1 MHIPPLAS
9 SASLCRR
16 HVVRLFLLGSL
27 VLAALTPVSAAE
39 TNKASAPKLFW
50 GSDPINAGETAMFYG
65 DGIATNVTAEGWR
78 VTDET
83 VTAPPAKEES
93 WSPTAPGTTLEV
105 LQASGECAK
114 TVLPKDWSAGIFAVR
129 LKNGTTTAEPFLLNR
144 PELWWWLGGENDQ
157 AYAGEELRI
166 FGKNFGDKSR
176 VWMVSE
182 GGQATA
188 LTMLKAEKYAVKC
201 QLPKD
206 LTPGKYAVWLHNG
219 FGGKAGFG
227 KPLSVAVAQRTPW
240 PTTRFNVKDFG
251 ADGNEGKADATW
263 AIQSALK
270 AAEKNGGGEV
280 YLPGG
285 VYRITGKMIMPAKT
299 VLKGESRDA
308 VQLVIQFDNSAEIDS
323 VIAGDGDFGVEDLTI
338 TASTA
343 RRIISCPLKPEL
355 RDCDFFSH
363 SPTLAA
369 AMLPESDWGHNVHL
383 RGLCI
388 RHLRRSLGIE
398 NVPMRPQGW
407 AIGLVGRDMEVT
419 DCDIM
424 SSDDSINYHG
434 RRIVIERNRLA
445 GATRPIGVRECVY
458 AENSIRDTDQDNT
471 GNGYEG
477 EAYRLYIAN
486 NRYQDIYGWDR
497 EAITF
502 DAPYGHLWM
511 GQVAM
516 SSPTVMTID
525 HGGTN
530 VNVWGE
536 KWKPGGFKGD
546 GAMICSGKGLGQ
558 FIPIVNND
566 EKSVTLER
574 PWVIEPD
581 ATSWVVIRVIKNQVA
596 LHANQFEDA
605 GKSIQLYAN
614 TYGFI
619 IDGNTSLRAGG
630 TYGRCRDYLRGANN
644 RRNYNTCAFNQW
656 FNNTITMG
664 TVVARDG
671 LTFGELGPTA
681 DPSTLTNPITFSAMG
696 NVVRNNVTSGDV
708 RVGSGGNPGVSP
720 RASHLRGRDT
730 VIEGNTMV
738 NTMGSTTNPS
748 GGAIEGIVVSG
759 LFKDTVL
766 RGNRVAPCPLP
777 LRDDG
782 INTWIHPAARLGY
795 QIESVKSVLGDSAGL
810 KAIRGECDAL
820 ANKPVDQSTRTAC
833 EGLTQK
839 LLALVAATSPQ
850 IPADLLQSLTGVQ
863 FEIKATPT
871 FFNAVRAGKG
881 GQSLKVLVRSQPW
894 SPALNVQAALS
905 APGDHAVSWNSA
917 KVALPA
923 NSPNALQCQV
933 GSAQGTGISALDLTL
948 TVTQGNVTLQTKKPL
963 EFNRQDLST
972 WLVSSPQWGWKAHTF
987 ASNEADLGELGA
999 SNTGTICMV
1008 AGVEASEPVS
1018 ALLDIGCIGGEAK
1031 FYLNDKPVASLSQ
1044 LQFGHSGTF
1053 PKSKIVRVSLEQ
1065 GTNLLL
1071 CKVAPQG
1078 IVSSTP
1084 KSFTLR
1090 AALITDPSRKDP
1102 SPICE
1107 IAPDAL
1113 LSMPTLQQG
1122 NTGAAGAVIK
1132 AIDDFKGGVAEGW
1145 KFTNGNNQNYQVVD
1159 SGDPSR
1165 GKVLK
1170 RTINYVWNF
1179 SPAVLYREFAPGTLN
1194 ADSQLG
1200 IRFWM
1205 KTEEAVHVEVSLM
1218 AGGQKYSA
1226 SVGVGTEWQEY
1237 RVPFDQFI
1245 KPGPT
1250 GEPITPDALKKV
1262 SRISFLPVNDS
1273 SLVRSVLYMGDLS
1286 ILEKQPATAAPS
1298 K

>member
-1 MHIPPLAS
+1 MPAS
-9 SASLCRR
+9 PASLYR
-16 HVVRLFLLGSL
+16 HHLAAIFLLGS
-27 VLAALTPVSAAE
+27 VFLAPISLVSAAE
-39 TNKASAPKLFW
+39 TNTSAAPKLFW

-78 VTDET
+78 LPDEA
-83 VTAPPAKEES
+83 VTAPPAKEEAWTPS
-93 WSPTAPGTTLEV
+93 TPGTPFEV

-114 TVLPKDWSAGIFAVR
+114 AVLPKEWSAGIFAVQ
-129 LKNGTTTAEPFLLNR
+129 LKNGTTTAEPYLLNR
-144 PELWWWLGGENDQ
+144 PEIWWWLGGENDQ

-166 FGKNFGDKSR
+166 FGKNFGEKSR
-176 VWMVSE
+176 VWLVRE

-206 LTPGKYAVWLHNG
+206 LTPGKYTVWLHNG
-219 FGGKAGFG
+219 FGGKACFG

-240 PTTRFNVKDFG
+240 PKTRFNVKDFG

-299 VLKGESRDA
+299 VLKGESRDT
-308 VQLVIQFDNSAEIDS
+308 VNLVIQFDNSAEIDS
-323 VIAGDGDFGVEDLTI
+323 VIAGDGDFGMEDLTI

-343 RRIISCPLKPEL
+343 RRMISCPLKPEL
-355 RDCDFFSH
+355 RDCDFFTH
-363 SPTLAA
+363 SPTLSVTQ
-369 AMLPESDWGHNVHL
+369 LPESDWGHNVHL
-383 RGLCI
+383 RRLCI

-398 NVPMRPQGW
+398 EVPLRPHGW

-434 RRIVIERNRLA
+434 RRIVIERNRIA
-445 GATRPIGVRECVY
+445 GATRPIDVEECVF
-458 AENSIRDTDQDNT
+458 AENLIRDTDQDNS

-477 EAYRLYIAN
+477 KAYRLYIAN

-502 DAPYGHLWM
+502 DAPYGHIWM

-516 SSPTVMTID
+516 SSPTVMTLQGNLVD
-525 HGGTN
+525 P
-530 VNVWGE
+530 WGR
-536 KWKPGGFKGD
+536 KWKPSDLKGL
-546 GAMICSGKGLGQ
+546 GVMIVSGKGLGQ
-558 FIPIVNND
+558 FIPITGND
-566 EKSVTLER
+566 EKGVTLER

-619 IDGNTSLRAGG
+619 IDDNTSLRAGG
-630 TYGRCRDYLRGANN
+630 TYGRCRDYMRGGT
-644 RRNYNTCAFNQW
+644 RRSYNSCAFNQW
-656 FNNTITMG
+656 LNNSITQG

-681 DPSTLTNPITFSAMG
+681 DVSTLTNPPTVSAMG
-696 NVVRNNVTSGDV
+696 NVVRNNTTSGDV
-708 RVGSGGNPGVSP
+708 RVGTGGNPGVTP
-720 RASHLRGRDT
+720 RATLIRGRDT
-730 VIEGNTMV
+730 VIEGNKMV
-738 NTMGSTTNPS
+738 NTMGSPANPS
-748 GGAIEGIVVSG
+748 GGAIEGIVLSG
-759 LFKDTVL
+759 LFKDTVV
-766 RGNRVAPCPLP
+766 RDNQVAPCPLP
-777 LRDDG
+777 FRDDG

-795 QIESVKSVLGDSAGL
+795 QIESVKVVLGDSEEL
-810 KAIRGECDAL
+810 KEIRGECDAL

-833 EGLTQK
+833 EALTQK
-839 LLALVAATSPQ
+839 LLVLVASKSPQ
-850 IPADLLQSLTGVQ
+850 IPADLLASLTGVQ
-863 FEIKATPT
+863 FEFKPPAS
-871 FFNAVRAGKG
+871 FFDAVRAGKG
-881 GQSLKVLVRSQPW
+881 GQSLKVQVRSQPW
-894 SPALNVQAALS
+894 SPALNVQASLS
-905 APGDHAVSWNSA
+905 VPGDHAVSWNSA
-917 KVALPA
+917 KIPLRA
-923 NSPNALQCQV
+923 NSPSALQCQV
-933 GSAQGTGISALDLTL
+933 ESPQGTGISSLDLTL
-948 TVTQGNVTLQTKKPL
+948 TVSPGNLTLQVKKPL
-963 EFNRQDLST
+963 EFNRQDLCN
-972 WLVSSPQWGWKAHTF
+972 WLVAVPEAGWKARAFPT
-987 ASNEADLGELGA
+987 NEADLGELG
-999 SNTGTICMV
+999 STNTGTLYLV
-1008 AGVEASEPVS
+1008 AGVDASEPVS
-1018 ALLDIGCIGGEAK
+1018 ALLDIGCNGGEAQ
-1031 FYLNDKPVASLSQ
+1031 FFLNDKPVASLSQ
-1044 LQFGHSGTF
+1044 RQFGHSATF
-1053 PKSKIVRVSLEQ
+1053 PKSKIVRVTLEQ
-1065 GTNLLL
+1065 GANLLL
-1071 CKVAPQG
+1071 CKV
-1078 IVSSTP
+1078 TP
-1084 KSFTLR
+1084 EGMAKGPKAFTLR
-1090 AALITDPSRKDP
+1090 SAWITDPARKDP
-1102 SPICE
+1102 SPIHQ

-1113 LSMPTLQQG
+1113 LALPALQKG
-1122 NTGAAGAVIK
+1122 NTGAAGAGVKIL
-1132 AIDDFKGGVAEGW
+1132 DDFKGGVAEGW
-1145 KFTNGNNQNYQVVD
+1145 KFTDGDNQNYQIVD
-1159 SGDPSR
+1159 SGDLLR

-1170 RTINYVWNF
+1170 RTINYVWNIA
-1179 SPAVLYREFAPGTLN
+1179 PAVQYREFLPGILL

-1205 KTEEAVHVEVSLM
+1205 KTEEPVYVEVSLM
-1218 AGGQKYSA
+1218 AGNQKYSA

-1237 RVPFDQFI
+1237 RLPFERFV

-1262 SRISFLPVNDS
+1262 NRISFLPVNDS

-1286 ILEKQPATAAPS
+1286 ILEKQAAPAPA